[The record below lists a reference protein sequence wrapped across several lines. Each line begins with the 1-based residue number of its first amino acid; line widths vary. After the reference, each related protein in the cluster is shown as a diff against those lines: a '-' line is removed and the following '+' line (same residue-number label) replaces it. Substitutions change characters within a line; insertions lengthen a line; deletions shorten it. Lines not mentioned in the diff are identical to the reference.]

1 MHAIHSPFASPS
13 LINRCSTTDKSCRLR
28 SSSLTLTIVL
38 GCLLLYKRSMGEG
51 EGNGLAFAEGLKP
64 AAGMVLVQIVFAGV
78 NLFYKLAINDGMD
91 LSVLV
96 AYRYLFATVSL
107 APFAFF
113 LERKIRPR
121 LTLNILMQTFFCA
134 LFGGTLTQHFYL
146 TSIKLTS
153 ATFTAAMANLVPAVT
168 FVLAIVFRLENL
180 RINKRSGQAKLLG
193 TLVGFFGAMVLTFFK
208 GKELQFLPGVDLLK
222 PQSNAGVRM
231 ASLQHHSSSQV
242 LGSIFAVGSCLCYSI
257 WLIIQAKLSKAY
269 PCHYSSTALMCL
281 MGSIQA
287 VVFAFC
293 MGSKREQWR
302 MDFGI
307 RLVSVTYS
315 GVVGSGLIVSLLA
328 WCVKKKGP
336 VYASVFNPLMLVIVA
351 IFGSLLLN
359 EKLYIGSVI
368 GALLIVVG
376 LYFVLWGEGKEGE
389 TAEEKVEELPKKRE
403 AIEVVV
409 ERSSTKLQCAGA
421 PKHACPAEKLGEKT
435 ESNNEDEE
443 KGICNS

>member
-1 MHAIHSPFASPS
+1 
-13 LINRCSTTDKSCRLR
+13 
-28 SSSLTLTIVL
+28 
-38 GCLLLYKRSMGEG
+38 
-51 EGNGLAFAEGLKP
+51 
-64 AAGMVLVQIVFAGV
+64 
-78 NLFYKLAINDGMD
+78 MD
-91 LSVLV
+91 LSILV

-193 TLVGFFGAMVLTFFK
+193 TLVGIFGAMVLTFFK

-376 LYFVLWGEGKEGE
+376 LYFVLWGKGKEGE

-421 PKHACPAEKLGEKT
+421 PRHACPAEKLGEKT